1 MWPRSL
7 PQGRPTPT
15 RTTTYPSPC
24 WLRSIP
30 PAPAPSVT
38 GLERF
43 GFHHQPTAL
52 VLTFDRPLDPARA
65 ELTSNY
71 RLVALFHGGRL
82 RVPVAIAS
90 AVYDPTQNTVT
101 LTPKPHGRPFL
112 PLHREY
118 ELTVVGT
125 GGSGITAADGT
136 PLAGRGGVPGTDAV
150 RRFRFEILAGSNRP
164 GALTSRSSVRIGT
177 LIRMGRLAS
186 SRAVPPRQPGG
197 PRAVSTQLLEL
208 REQRILLANSR

>member
-1 MWPRSL
+1 VAAITASGTGDPNPDNNVSESVL
-7 PQGRPTPT
+7 DAVN
-15 RTTTYPSPC
+15 
-24 WLRSIP
+24 
-30 PAPAPSVT
+30 PAALAPSVT

-71 RLVALFHGGRL
+71 RLVALLHGGRL
-82 RVPVAIAS
+82 RVPIAIAS
-90 AVYDPTQNTVT
+90 AVYNPAHNTVT
-101 LTPKPHGRPFL
+101 LTPKLHGRPLL

-150 RRFRFEILAGSNRP
+150 RQFGPEILAGKNP
-164 GALTSRSSVRIGT
+164 QIVR
-177 LIRMGRLAS
+177 
-186 SRAVPPRQPGG
+186 RAVDFPRKGSEKPFISKRWQ
-197 PRAVSTQLLEL
+197 
-208 REQRILLANSR
+208 

>member
-1 MWPRSL
+1 M
-7 PQGRPTPT
+7 
-15 RTTTYPSPC
+15 
-24 WLRSIP
+24 
-30 PAPAPSVT
+30 T

-90 AVYDPTQNTVT
+90 AVYDPVQNTVT

-136 PLAGRGGVPGTDAV
+136 PLAGRGNGVPGTDAV

-164 GALTSRSSVRIGT
+164 GAPHKPFHRLPPAFAARLRFGLVRD
-177 LIRMGRLAS
+177 RPC
-186 SRAVPPRQPGG
+186 PPRRDSP
-197 PRAVSTQLLEL
+197 PCRPVS
-208 REQRILLANSR
+208 AFP